1 MRKWKRI
8 YKIIFIILILIFLVF
23 ERFYLFIPKIN
34 PTYSKDIDRTNL
46 NQVISDYIINN
57 YGISKDQVNY
67 KRFESHKV
75 YKIKPRYG
83 LQYVYIYTLYGI
95 YEVENG
101 KYQLGSGGA
110 NPLVIIVNKD
120 NNDRYSVLG
129 YKDFNDID
137 DNNINLPP
145 TERKIFNEI
154 DTDKLLKELNNDI
167 YFQMQG
173 KLGIKEDIKH

>member
-1 MRKWKRI
+1 MKKWKKI
-8 YKIIFIILILIFLVF
+8 YKIIFIIMILIFLVF

-83 LQYVYIYTLYGI
+83 LQYVYIYTLYAIG
-95 YEVENG
+95 EVENG

-120 NNDRYSVLG
+120 KKDIYSVLG
-129 YKDFNDID
+129 YKDFHDID

-145 TERKIFNEI
+145 SERKIFNEI
-154 DTDKLLKELNNDI
+154 DTDKLLKELRNDI
-167 YFQMQG
+167 YSQMQE
-173 KLGIKEDIKH
+173 KLSMKEEIKH